1 MKIIKSIKW
10 KRSIWWYLISAAIT
24 IISVAVM
31 YRLLFKNLDTLMEIR
46 YQIKIWPIALTFPI
60 FFLGEILA
68 SLAWGK
74 MMNDLTLPMPISR
87 HQVIFIVTHA
97 ARRIPGTVWH
107 VIGRVIWYERLGISK
122 RVTTFVN
129 VLETVMMVWAGLI
142 ITILL
147 FPFVA
152 EGQTDKL
159 WLFLGGILL
168 STGLMHPRFL
178 KFVLRHF
185 EKSEQIEGLTF
196 KAIITWLFFY
206 LLLWVVGGTILFLI
220 INALFTIPLS
230 FWPACVA
237 AWSLT
242 GVAATLVLVLPSGL
256 GLTEATLSLL
266 LSTQIPSSIAVEAAI
281 LLRILLT
288 IYEFFFA
295 FVIFSLSNKVSW
307 MKISL
312 GRTSPEPDK

>member
-1 MKIIKSIKW
+1 MKIIKSIKL

-31 YRLLFKNLDTLMEIR
+31 YRLYFKNLDTLMDIR
-46 YQIKIWPIALTFPI
+46 HQINLWPIALTFPI

-74 MMNDLTLPMPISR
+74 MMNDLTSPMPISR
-87 HQVIFIVTHA
+87 HQIIFIVTHA
-97 ARRIPGTVWH
+97 GRRIPGTVWH
-107 VIGRVIWYERLGISK
+107 VIGRVFWYERLGISK

-129 VLETVMMVWAGLI
+129 VLETVMLVWAGLI
-142 ITILL
+142 MTILL

-152 EGQTDKL
+152 ESQTDKF
-159 WLFLGGILL
+159 WFFLGGILL

-178 KFVLRHF
+178 KFVLQRF
-185 EKSEQIEGLTF
+185 EKSEQIERLTF

-206 LLLWVVGGTILFLI
+206 LLLWLVGGTILFLI
-220 INALFTIPLS
+220 LKALFTVPLS
-230 FWPACVA
+230 FWPTCVA
-237 AWSLT
+237 AWSFT
-242 GVAATLVLVLPSGL
+242 GVAATLVLILPSGL

-281 LLRILLT
+281 LARILLT
-288 IYEFFFA
+288 LYEFFFA
-295 FVIFSLSNKVSW
+295 LVIFGLSYRVPW
-307 MKISL
+307 MKLSL
-312 GRTSPEPDK
+312 GRTSTGPEE